1 VTEEEKVVVW
11 TIAGGGAALSLL
23 IILLYLRARDAAR
36 HHHGQTQRKLDVVR
50 QDIGDVGEQVAQVSR
65 QVDFVSQQA
74 EGVRVQMSSDRDAT
88 KLQSEKEQGSNRRL
102 RLNIFRHF
110 KQWLKRI
117 RTNGKSE
124 H

>member
-36 HHHGQTQRKLDVVR
+36 H
-50 QDIGDVGEQVAQVSR
+50 GDVGEQVAQVSR